1 MIFRELR
8 FLGRRW
14 LFGFDTGFVSF
25 WNRVEWLIRRVDI
38 GDYMPG
44 QEAKASVGQK
54 VNGSWIIKV
63 QVELL
68 F

>member
-1 MIFRELR
+1 MFWDRE
-8 FLGRRW
+8 G
-14 LFGFDTGFVSF
+14 LFVFDTVFVWF